1 MTDAEIAEMEAE
13 LRLHKEERLRL
24 RALEMRL
31 SRELA
36 EAKALLKDAQPILL
50 DGRPTEQPCD
60 CAQCEP
66 IDRMVQRINIFLAG
80 TP

>member
-1 MTDAEIAEMEAE
+1 MTAAEIAELEAE

-36 EAKALLKDAQPILL
+36 EAKEKLSEALDFAQEGWAYV
-50 DGRPTEQPCD
+50 DEFYKTKWDYEGR
-60 CAQCEP
+60 
-66 IDRMVQRINIFLAG
+66 LARLRG
-80 TP
+80 ES

>member
-13 LRLHKEERLRL
+13 LRAHKEERLRL

-36 EAKALLKDAQPILL
+36 EAKTLLREAFTLLAAQVQPYSDETLAERVRFLKQMQDALAR
-50 DGRPTEQPCD
+50 GES
-60 CAQCEP
+60 
-66 IDRMVQRINIFLAG
+66 
-80 TP
+80 

>member
-31 SRELA
+31 SRELEATRSKLSEALDFA
-36 EAKALLKDAQPILL
+36 EEGWAYVDEFYKTKWDYEGRLAKLR
-50 DGRPTEQPCD
+50 GES
-60 CAQCEP
+60 
-66 IDRMVQRINIFLAG
+66 
-80 TP
+80 